1 MRREELERIAAICEH
16 VPWQPARTFHEAL
29 QAQWF
34 TQLVSRLEQLHG
46 GIINNGRMDQY
57 LYPFYKKDRE
67 EGRLDEDQALEL
79 LDCLWLNMA
88 QFVRVQPTAAG
99 IQIYGGN
106 AHWEHT
112 CIGGQLAD
120 GSDATNEL
128 SWLLLRSR
136 REFPLDYPELSL
148 RIHEKRRKICCR
160 RLVPP
165 SGRGAARN
173 S

>member
-1 MRREELERIAAICEH
+1 
-16 VPWQPARTFHEAL
+16 
-29 QAQWF
+29 
-34 TQLVSRLEQLHG
+34 
-46 GIINNGRMDQY
+46 
-57 LYPFYKKDRE
+57 
-67 EGRLDEDQALEL
+67 
-79 LDCLWLNMA
+79 MA

-99 IQIYGGN
+99 IQIYEGN

-148 RIHEKRRKICCR
+148 RIHEKTPEDLLQAACAAIRE
-160 RLVPP
+160 
-165 SGRGAARN
+165 GRGPKFMNDVEIIDLLVRKGRALRRRVTTAAPATARCA
-173 S
+173 